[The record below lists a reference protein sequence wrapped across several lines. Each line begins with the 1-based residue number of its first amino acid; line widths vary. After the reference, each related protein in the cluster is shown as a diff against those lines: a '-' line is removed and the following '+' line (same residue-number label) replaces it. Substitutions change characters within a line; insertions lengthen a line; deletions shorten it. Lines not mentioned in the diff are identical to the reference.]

1 MTIMRPVYKYR
12 TRHLADAHPVWSVW
26 WTKAGKWTK
35 STKVAVVEVV
45 VVVVVVVL
53 LVVGGLSCDQV
64 DASDQ
69 VEDC

>member
-26 WTKAGKWTK
+26 RTKAGKWTK
-35 STKVAVVEVV
+35 STKVAVVG

-64 DASDQ
+64 DAPDQ

>member
-12 TRHLADAHPVWSVW
+12 TRHLADARPVWSVW

-53 LVVGGLSCDQV
+53 LEVGGLSCDQV
-64 DASDQ
+64 DVSDQ

>member
-45 VVVVVVVL
+45 IVVVVVVL
-53 LVVGGLSCDQV
+53 LEVGGLSCDQV
-64 DASDQ
+64 NASDQ